1 MGELKGGMRGRL
13 LVSDM
18 LPFPVCWAGN
28 FWTIKMARRNECLEC
43 KVFVG
48 GLPNDAS
55 SEELEEAFSKYGR
68 IKKVWLARRPPGFAF
83 VEFEDSRDAEDA
95 VKGLDGTR
103 ICGVR
108 PRVEFSHGG
117 SRRGGRGGGGRR
129 RSSPLPPYQRFLRNS
144 FYEFSF
150 RSLHTTTA
158 VSLS

>member
-1 MGELKGGMRGRL
+1 MIFFKNPQFACFR
-13 LVSDM
+13 
-18 LPFPVCWAGN
+18 
-28 FWTIKMARRNECLEC
+28 TIRMARRNECLEC

-83 VEFEDSRDAEDA
+83 IEFEDSRDAEDA

-129 RSSPLPPYQRFLRNS
+129 RSRTPIRRRSLSRSRSPLPRRSPRYSRSRS
-144 FYEFSF
+144 
-150 RSLHTTTA
+150 RSLNRDK
-158 VSLS
+158 

>member
-1 MGELKGGMRGRL
+1 M
-13 LVSDM
+13 
-18 LPFPVCWAGN
+18 C
-28 FWTIKMARRNECLEC
+28 
-43 KVFVG
+43 
-48 GLPNDAS
+48 
-55 SEELEEAFSKYGR
+55 KYGR

-129 RSSPLPPYQRFLRNS
+129 RSRTPIRR
-144 FYEFSF
+144 
-150 RSLHTTTA
+150 RSLNRSRSPA
-158 VSLS
+158 LRRSPRYSRSRSRSLNRDKSADQ

>member
-1 MGELKGGMRGRL
+1 
-13 LVSDM
+13 
-18 LPFPVCWAGN
+18 
-28 FWTIKMARRNECLEC
+28 MARHDECLEC

-55 SEELEEAFSKYGR
+55 TEEIEDTFSKYGR

-95 VKGLDGTR
+95 VKGLDGSR

-117 SRRGGRGGGGRR
+117 SRRGGRRNYGGSRR
-129 RSSPLPPYQRFLRNS
+129 RSSLLPPYPRILRNS
-144 FYEFSF
+144 FHDSNFS
-150 RSLHTTTA
+150 SLHATTERCHCPET
-158 VSLS
+158 LHPMLWLPLETHHL